1 MDYSEFRRHLGKAGL
16 TINEFASL
24 LDVSPS
30 AVSNYGQKTD
40 VPRSYA
46 ALAVLLGHAADNNL
60 DFRIALSRFGITVGS
75 GDRRKIT
82 RLDEYRVGNQRAS
95 K

>member
-1 MDYSEFRRHLGKAGL
+1 MEYAEFKRHLGKAGL
-16 TINEFASL
+16 SINEFASL

-30 AVSNYGQKTD
+30 AISNYGQKTV

-46 ALAVLLGHAADNNL
+46 ALAILLGHAADNNL
-60 DFRIALSRFGITVGS
+60 DFRITLARFGITIGS
-75 GDRRKIT
+75 GDRRKIA
-82 RLDEYRVGNQRAS
+82 RLDEYRVGKQRER

>member
-1 MDYSEFRRHLGKAGL
+1 MDYSQFRRHLGKAGL
-16 TINEFASL
+16 SVNEFASL

-30 AVSNYGQKTD
+30 AVSNYAQKAV

-46 ALAVLLGHAADNNL
+46 ALAILLGHTADNNL
-60 DFRIALSRFGITVGS
+60 DFRITLSRFGISIGS
-75 GDRRKIT
+75 RDRRKIT
-82 RLDEYRVGNQRAS
+82 RLDEYRVGKQRAP

>member
-1 MDYSEFRRHLGKAGL
+1 MEYSEFKRHLGKAGL

-30 AVSNYGQKTD
+30 TVSNYGQKTG

-46 ALAVLLGHAADNNL
+46 ALAILLGHAADNNL
-60 DFRIALSRFGITVGS
+60 DFRIALTRFGIMIES
-75 GDRRKIT
+75 GDRRKIA
-82 RLDEYRVGNQRAS
+82 RLDEYRVGKQRAP

>member
-1 MDYSEFRRHLGKAGL
+1 MEYSEFKRHLGKAGL
-16 TINEFASL
+16 SINEFASL

-30 AVSNYGQKTD
+30 AISNYGQKTG

-46 ALAVLLGHAADNNL
+46 VLAIVLGHAADNNL
-60 DFRIALSRFGITVGS
+60 DFRIALTRFGITIGS

-82 RLDEYRVGNQRAS
+82 RLDEYRVGKRRVP